1 MKILCD
7 SFITLTPGVLW
18 DLTLNSNM
26 IIKNQ
31 VMFQYLLHGS
41 VADKDARLIDVDAVT
56 AIEM

>member
-1 MKILCD
+1 
-7 SFITLTPGVLW
+7 
-18 DLTLNSNM
+18 M

-31 VMFQYLLHGS
+31 LIFQYLLHGS